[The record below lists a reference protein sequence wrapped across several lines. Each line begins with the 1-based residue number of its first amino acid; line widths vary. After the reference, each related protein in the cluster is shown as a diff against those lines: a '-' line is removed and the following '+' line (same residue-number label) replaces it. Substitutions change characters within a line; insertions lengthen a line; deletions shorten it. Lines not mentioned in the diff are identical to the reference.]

1 MSISYPGIQPTY
13 NLQNIYILL
22 IAFQSL
28 IPFSFRSSPFHG
40 LNVGQGRTR
49 QKYNSIIFVRFDYEK
64 IKLRKIAD
72 LTEFCQN

>member
-1 MSISYPGIQPTY
+1 MQ
-13 NLQNIYILL
+13 YIHFTNCFLKSNS
-22 IAFQSL
+22 FSL
-28 IPFSFRSSPFHG
+28 RPFYV